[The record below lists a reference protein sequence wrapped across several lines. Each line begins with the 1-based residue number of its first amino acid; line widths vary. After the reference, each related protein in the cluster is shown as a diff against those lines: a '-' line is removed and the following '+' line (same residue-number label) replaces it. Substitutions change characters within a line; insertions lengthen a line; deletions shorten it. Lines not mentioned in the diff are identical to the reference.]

1 MVVVLLGIT
10 AVTSSAVGL
19 VYRVTEAPI
28 AQAKLHKKADAL
40 AQVLPPFDNTPA
52 DEMQA
57 VAAGNDSVYVYTARM
72 GQTVAGYAVESF
84 ASGFGGPIRIMVG
97 FGPDGRIRN
106 IQVLE
111 QTETPGLGAKL
122 AEEGNPVQASLLGK
136 SPAEVKM
143 SVRKDGGD
151 IDAITASTISSRAYI
166 QAVSLAYTAF
176 LEVSGADASGWDAS
190 SGATSSRQV
199 REEEAATSDSASG
212 ASGATPSADTEAG
225 TDTESASAGV
235 VGDTVSGATLQT
247 ENTDV
252 SSGATSS
259 SANHVS
265 GDNEQKGKRQ

>member
-190 SGATSSRQV
+190 SGATSSRQASGATG
-199 REEEAATSDSASG
+199 RNEEADT

>member
-176 LEVSGADASGWDAS
+176 LEVSGADASGWDSA
-190 SGATSSRQV
+190 SGATGRN
-199 REEEAATSDSASG
+199 EEADT

>member
-212 ASGATPSADTEAG
+212 ATGRNGYGVCFCGCCRRYGFRSHAADGEHRCLVG
-225 TDTESASAGV
+225 RHIFLCESCFG
-235 VGDTVSGATLQT
+235 
-247 ENTDV
+247 
-252 SSGATSS
+252 
-259 SANHVS
+259 
-265 GDNEQKGKRQ
+265 